1 MNAGKVFLQENTETI
16 SAITTPIGIGAISG
30 IRISGS
36 KTKRIILKIIQKRKR
51 ILANRIYHNF
61 VIDDN
66 NNVIDEVIFFFR
78 KAPNTYTGFDEAE
91 IFTHGG
97 YAIPEIVL
105 NLIMENGARLAKRGE
120 FTQRAFINGKI
131 DLLQAESVMDIVNAK
146 TRESARNA
154 VSILQGKYSIKIGE
168 IKEQILYVLT
178 IIDANIDF
186 PEEEDIYFNSIN
198 VLNRIS
204 NIKERLQNIIKEEE
218 HTRLMKRGINVIIVG
233 KPNTGKS
240 SLFNT
245 LMLEEKAIV
254 TDVPGTTRDVI
265 EGWIN
270 IEGIPIL
277 LKDTAGIRIT
287 DDIVESVGIERTKNE
302 IKNSDIVLALFDGS
316 SKLDSDDKL
325 LLSLLERKSNL
336 FCILT
341 KNDIEIKI
349 NVNKLKRIDAKI
361 DTRDHIIT
369 KKINNLILNYIKYNN
384 IIVNVPDRVI
394 IRIKDAL
401 KSLSKSHSI
410 IYNKEGLELAS
421 FEIKNAIEKLSNI
434 TGEITSD
441 DILNSIFSSFCIG
454 K

>member
-1 MNAGKVFLQENTETI
+1 MNAGKVFLQANTETI

-36 KTKRIILKIIQKRKR
+36 KTRRIVLKIIKKRKR
-51 ILANRIYHNF
+51 ILANRIYHDF
-61 VIDDN
+61 VIDGN
-66 NNVIDEVIFFFR
+66 CNVIDEIIFFFR

-97 YAIPEIVL
+97 YAIPELVL
-105 NLIMENGARLAKRGE
+105 NLIIENGARIAERGE

-146 TRESARNA
+146 TREAARNA
-154 VSILQGKYSIKIGE
+154 INILQGKYSME
-168 IKEQILYVLT
+168 IKEIKDQLLYVLT

-186 PEEEDIYFNSIN
+186 PEDEDIYFDSIK
-198 VLNRIS
+198 VLNRIG
-204 NIKERLQNIIKEEE
+204 NIKEKLQNMIKEEE
-218 HTRLMKRGINVIIVG
+218 CTRLMKRGVNVVIVG

-254 TDVPGTTRDVI
+254 TDVPGTTRDII

-270 IEGIPIL
+270 IEGIPVL

-287 DDIVESVGIERTKNE
+287 NDIVESVGIEKTKNE
-302 IKNSDIVLALFDGS
+302 IKNSDIILALFDGS
-316 SKLDSDDKL
+316 NKLNGDDKL
-325 LLSLLERKSNL
+325 LLSLIEKKNNL
-336 FCILT
+336 FYILT
-341 KNDIEIKI
+341 KNDIEKKI
-349 NVNKLKRIDAKI
+349 DISKLKRFDARI
-361 DTRDHIIT
+361 DTRDHTIP
-369 KKINNLILNYIKYNN
+369 KHINKLILSYIKNNN
-384 IIVNVPDRVI
+384 IVINIPDRI
-394 IRIKDAL
+394 IVRIKEAL

-410 IYNKEGLELAS
+410 LYNKEGLELAS
-421 FEIKNAIEKLSNI
+421 FEIKNAIDKLSNI

-441 DILNSIFSSFCIG
+441 DILNNIFSSFCIG